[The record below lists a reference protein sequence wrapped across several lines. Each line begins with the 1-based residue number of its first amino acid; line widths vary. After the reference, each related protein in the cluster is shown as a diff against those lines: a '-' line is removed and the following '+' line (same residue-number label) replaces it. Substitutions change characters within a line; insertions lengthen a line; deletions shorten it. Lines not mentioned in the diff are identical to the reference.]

1 MVPFGDFLSKKWCSR
16 PLFSCLKSTLPKSGI
31 FIFCKVDLRQEIQ
44 SLGQHF
50 LDRKSQNVHMLKS
63 VAYAKEKYR
72 FFGPK
77 MTKWAHVDL
86 RQEKQ
91 CFGRCFFGQKL
102 IIGSENWDWGGGP
115 KRYVFH
121 SKSTCGHF
129 VTFGPKSHAKTT
141 VFYTTFRHGA
151 VWWLLVPKSDA
162 QTLCFTV
169 SNRLCPKSEI
179 CVFGKVDLRQ
189 QIQRYSEVNSD
200 EKITKWTHVE
210 KCAVAAALLVFLRTK
225 NDQMG
230 TCRFETAKTKVFERS
245 KGPKG

>member
-1 MVPFGDFLSKKWCSR
+1 
-16 PLFSCLKSTLPKSGI
+16 
-31 FIFCKVDLRQEIQ
+31 
-44 SLGQHF
+44 
-50 LDRKSQNVHMLKS
+50 MLKS

-189 QIQRYSEVNSD
+189 QIQRYLDVNSDEKSLELLDRKSDAQTLCFPVSNRLCEKVEFHFFAKVDLRQQIQRYSEVNRD
-200 EKITKWTHVE
+200 EKITKWSHVE

-245 KGPKG
+245 KVKKR

>member
-31 FIFCKVDLRQEIQ
+31 PIFRKVDLRQEIQ

-63 VAYAKEKYR
+63 VAYANVFDR

-151 VWWLLVPKSDA
+151 VWWLLVQKVMLQP
-162 QTLCFTV
+162 LCFPV
-169 SNRLCPKSEI
+169 SNRLCQKVEFSFFAKSI
-179 CVFGKVDLRQ
+179 WDRK
-189 QIQRYSEVNSD
+189 Y
-200 EKITKWTHVE
+200 K
-210 KCAVAAALLVFLRTK
+210 A
-225 NDQMG
+225 
-230 TCRFETAKTKVFERS
+230 
-245 KGPKG
+245 

>member
-1 MVPFGDFLSKKWCSR
+1 
-16 PLFSCLKSTLPKSGI
+16 
-31 FIFCKVDLRQEIQ
+31 
-44 SLGQHF
+44 
-50 LDRKSQNVHMLKS
+50 MLKS

-129 VTFGPKSHAKTT
+129 VTFGQKSIAFS
-141 VFYTTFRHGA
+141 VMFYTTFQHGA
-151 VWWLLVPKSDA
+151 VWWLFVQKVML
-162 QTLCFTV
+162 QTF
-169 SNRLCPKSEI
+169 
-179 CVFGKVDLRQ
+179 VFLS
-189 QIQRYSEVNSD
+189 QIDFAKKWNFHFLQSRFETGNTKLKTTFSWTE
-200 EKITKWTHVE
+200 ITKCSHVE
-210 KCAVAAALLVFLRTK
+210 KCCIR
-225 NDQMG
+225 Q
-230 TCRFETAKTKVFERS
+230 RFW
-245 KGPKG
+245 

>member
-1 MVPFGDFLSKKWCSR
+1 
-16 PLFSCLKSTLPKSGI
+16 
-31 FIFCKVDLRQEIQ
+31 
-44 SLGQHF
+44 
-50 LDRKSQNVHMLKS
+50 MLKS

-129 VTFGPKSHAKTT
+129 VTFGQKSIAFS
-141 VFYTTFRHGA
+141 VMFYTTFQHGA
-151 VWWLLVPKSDA
+151 VWWLFVQKVML
-162 QTLCFTV
+162 QTF
-169 SNRLCPKSEI
+169 
-179 CVFGKVDLRQ
+179 VFLS
-189 QIQRYSEVNSD
+189 QIDFAKKWNFHFLQSRFETGNTKLKTTFSWPE
-200 EKITKWTHVE
+200 ITKCSHVE
-210 KCAVAAALLVFLRTK
+210 KCCVR
-225 NDQMG
+225 Q
-230 TCRFETAKTKVFERS
+230 RFW
-245 KGPKG
+245 